1 MPENCLD
8 LLARVN
14 PLAVVIKEKQR
25 VGADVTLDV
34 IEECEE
40 GGDDLLFLLSITVNV
55 HGLFCFEVEWP
66 GGIDEIRERNIPSVR
81 VKDPKQKSMFV
92 PLSH

>member
-1 MPENCLD
+1 MSRERFERLPEDCLD

-14 PLAVVIKEKQR
+14 PLTVAIKEKQR

-66 GGIDEIRERNIPSVR
+66 GGIMRKGNESSLLIG
-81 VKDPKQKSMFV
+81 
-92 PLSH
+92 